1 MKGITLRNFLLDK
14 GYKIVDLSK
23 LTGMSQQSLSAA
35 FQSENV
41 KSGLIES
48 ISTVTGISIGE
59 FYGRAAEAKPGAA
72 AVPGERN
79 EYIALLKERIE
90 SLKEQVEELRRD
102 KEELRR
108 DKELLSAAMEG
119 GGKTRPAEKR
129 RTGAETM

>member
-1 MKGITLRNFLLDK
+1 MKGERI
-14 GYKIVDLSK
+14 KIVLKENKVKISDLAESLGESQSNMSSLLSGNDIK
-23 LTGMSQQSLSAA
+23 TGLL
-35 FQSENV
+35 ER
-41 KSGLIES
+41 

-59 FYGRAAEAKPGAA
+59 FYGNAAEAKPGAA
-72 AVPGERN
+72 AVPGERD

-129 RTGAETM
+129 RTGAEAM